1 MRNNKFARLLLYLGV
16 AKNDKDKMEDSPE
29 KVLSIKEVLKQ
40 NFPVFHNDTMLDK
53 IAAEARTFS
62 NEEEQVIVDLG
73 EFPKWIP
80 LVVKGAIKISR
91 ADNEG
96 GEIFLYYLYPGQT
109 CAMTLNC
116 CMVDKPSEVR
126 AIAEA
131 GTEFVGLPRKSLPQW
146 MMEFEEWRQFTLESY
161 NDRYENL
168 LATIDAIA
176 FQKLDERLIGLLQD
190 KSIAMG
196 STEVDITH
204 KRLAEE
210 LHSSRE
216 VISRLLK
223 QLEKIGKVRLKRNK
237 VELLDF

>member
-1 MRNNKFARLLLYLGV
+1 MKENSVSDR
-16 AKNDKDKMEDSPE
+16 
-29 KVLSIKEVLKQ
+29 SIKEVLKQ
-40 NFPVFHNDTMLDK
+40 NFPVFHNDSVLDK
-53 IAAEARTFS
+53 IAQEARVFQNTD
-62 NEEEQVIVDLG
+62 EDVIVDLG
-73 EFPKWIP
+73 DFPKWIP
-80 LVVKGAIKISR
+80 LVTKGAIKISR
-91 ADNEG
+91 IDNEG

-131 GTEFVGLPRKSLPQW
+131 GTEYIGLPRKSLPQW
-146 MMEFEEWRQFTLESY
+146 MMEFEEWRQFTLEAY
-161 NDRYENL
+161 NERYENL

-176 FQKLDERLIGLLQD
+176 FQKLDERLIGLLRD

-196 STEVDITH
+196 STDIEVTH

-223 QLEKIGKVRLKRNK
+223 QLEKLGKVSLKRNK
-237 VELLDF
+237 IELLDF